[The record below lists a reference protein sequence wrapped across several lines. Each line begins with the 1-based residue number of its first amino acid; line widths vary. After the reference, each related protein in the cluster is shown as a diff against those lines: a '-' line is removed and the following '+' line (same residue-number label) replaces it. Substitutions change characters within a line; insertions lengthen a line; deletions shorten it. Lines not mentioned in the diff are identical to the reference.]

1 MTAPISSLH
10 LYLLNEGDGAFYG
23 PKIDISVSDALS
35 KKFQCA
41 TLQLNFQLPDRLKLE
56 FSAEDEAKIERP
68 VMIHRV
74 ILGSVEHMF
83 VILLEHYKGKWPF
96 WLSPLQAIVREA
108 QLAQYKYMLVVGEEE
123 ANTGQVVWPSEVV
136 VAKDENEVLVAIIV
150 DQEATIAK
158 LEKMVEKLQMFVAK
172 KRQGVAHVGNSHSN
186 KDYDMVVDD
195 FGTNNSQ
202 EDYELVVSSVLV
214 SNSKKEI
221 EMEGDDVEKSNSKKN
236 FESTL

>member
-83 VILLEHYKGKWPF
+83 AILLEHYKGKWPF

-136 VAKDENEVLVAIIV
+136 VVFASDIGCRSDDLVCLSIPIV
-150 DQEATIAK
+150 TK
-158 LEKMVEKLQMFVAK
+158 SLQ
-172 KRQGVAHVGNSHSN
+172 HVPLMTSLAN
-186 KDYDMVVDD
+186 
-195 FGTNNSQ
+195 
-202 EDYELVVSSVLV
+202 
-214 SNSKKEI
+214 
-221 EMEGDDVEKSNSKKN
+221 
-236 FESTL
+236 

>member
-41 TLQLNFQLPDRLKLE
+41 TLQLNFQLPDRLRLE

-96 WLSPLQAIVREA
+96 WLSPLQAI
-108 QLAQYKYMLVVGEEE
+108 
-123 ANTGQVVWPSEVV
+123 VVWPSEVV

-202 EDYELVVSSVLV
+202 EDYELVQ
-214 SNSKKEI
+214 
-221 EMEGDDVEKSNSKKN
+221 
-236 FESTL
+236 